1 MRVLIV
7 EDSDRLR
14 ESLAIGLRD
23 SGFAVDT
30 AADGLE
36 GLHLAITE
44 HHDVIVLDIM
54 LPGMDGFKL
63 LDTLRDKQI
72 DTHVLVLTAKDAVQD
87 RVRGLRAGADDYL
100 VKPFSF
106 DELLARLQALVRRQF
121 GRKTATHT
129 IGDVTVDLVARN
141 ACKTE
146 KRLDLT
152 SREFSVLECL
162 LLQRG
167 RIVSRA
173 QIEAHIYDR
182 NTEIMSN
189 VVDAAIYSLRRKIDP
204 PDAKESF
211 ICTRRG
217 MGYEIEP
224 EDAQ

>member
-1 MRVLIV
+1 MRVLVV

-36 GLHLAITE
+36 GLRLAGGE

-63 LDTLRDKQI
+63 LDTLRRKHVE
-72 DTHVLVLTAKDAVQD
+72 THVLILTARDAVED
-87 RVRGLRAGADDYL
+87 RVRGLQAGADDYL

-106 DELLARLQALVRRQF
+106 DELLARVQALVRRTY
-121 GRKTATHT
+121 GRKTATYTVGGVT
-129 IGDVTVDLVARN
+129 IDLISRN
-141 ACKTE
+141 ACKAGR
-146 KRLDLT
+146 RLDLT
-152 SREFSVLECL
+152 AREFSVLECL

-167 RIVSRA
+167 QTVSRA

-182 NTEIMSN
+182 NVEIMSN
-189 VVDAAIYSLRRKIDP
+189 VVDAAIYSLRRKIDL
-204 PDAKESF
+204 PDAKNSF

-224 EDAQ
+224 EGAQ